1 MNETVARIVEIM
13 FQNTEMNDE
22 VQAIKDEVMNNCQER
37 YQDLVSR
44 GVNEDE
50 AIAAVVESLKGME
63 EVIAQYPRKH
73 EAMEDLDDLN
83 DDLDDDLEDTEV
95 DKVFAAHLVNQV
107 MVTLPSDDVNLET
120 SMDENVHVYYDKED
134 FKNIRVQLNNGVL
147 AIDRLTEVEKP
158 ESPRV
163 KVEISQK
170 DDEQEESGWQS
181 LADMISG
188 IGKKLNKLR
197 VNIQINNQGGGEIT
211 IAIPVYHPVD
221 LDIHTASGDVDIDGV
236 RAKAITAGTTSGDVT
251 VQLPGDVVPR
261 EIKVKGTSGDVDVQA
276 NTANLT
282 IQTVSGDVE
291 YNGDCPGINLH
302 TVSGDAELNGVM
314 QTVALKTVSGDV
326 NMHVQGSELRNVNCN
341 TTSGDL
347 SIHLSK
353 ELRGQVAVQLQS
365 VSGDKRNHFGEP
377 VGAPLAYVNAHSVSG
392 DVTIC

>member
-37 YQDLVSR
+37 YQDLVDR
-44 GVNEDE
+44 GVDEDE

-63 EVIAQYPRKH
+63 EVIAQYPRKQ
-73 EAMEDLDDLN
+73 EALEELDDLE
-83 DDLDDDLEDTEV
+83 DDLDDTDV
-95 DKVFAAHLVNQV
+95 DKVFAAHLVDKV
-107 MVTLPSDDVNLET
+107 KVTLPSDDVNVET

-134 FKNIRVQLNNGVL
+134 FKNICVQLNNGVL
-147 AIDRLTEVEKP
+147 AIDRMNEVEKP
-158 ESPRV
+158 ESPHV
-163 KVEISQK
+163 KVEVSSK
-170 DDEQEESGWQS
+170 DDGLEEGGWQNLS
-181 LADMISG
+181 DMLSS

-211 IAIPVYHPVD
+211 IAVPENHPIE

-236 RAKAITAGTTSGDVT
+236 CAKVIATGTTSGDVT
-251 VQLPGDVVPR
+251 VQLPGEIVPR
-261 EIKVKGTSGDVDVQA
+261 EIKIKGTSGDVDVEA
-276 NTANLT
+276 DTANLI
-282 IQTVSGDVE
+282 IQTVSGDVD
-291 YNGDCPGINLH
+291 YTGDCPNISLH

-314 QTVALKTVSGDV
+314 QAVSLKTVSGDV
-326 NMHVQGSELRNVNCN
+326 DMHVQGSELRNVNCN

-353 ELRGQVAVQLQS
+353 ELRGQVAVQLHS

-377 VGAPLAYVNAHSVSG
+377 VGAPMAYVNAHSVSG
-392 DVTIC
+392 DVTVC

>member
-1 MNETVARIVEIM
+1 MMNETVARIVEIM

-37 YQDLVSR
+37 YQDLVNR

-73 EAMEDLDDLN
+73 EELEDMEDM
-83 DDLDDDLEDTEV
+83 DDDMDDTEV
-95 DKVFAAHLVNQV
+95 DKEFAAYLVKQV
-107 MVTLPSDDVNLET
+107 MVTLPSDDVNVET

-147 AIDRLTEVEKP
+147 AIDRMNEVEKP

-170 DDEQEESGWQS
+170 DDEEEESGWQNLS
-181 LADMISG
+181 DMISS

-211 IAIPVYHPVD
+211 IAVPENHPVE

-236 RAKAITAGTTSGDVT
+236 NATTIAAGTTSGDVT
-251 VQLPGDVVPR
+251 VQLPGDVKPQ

-276 NTANLT
+276 DAANLVV
-282 IQTVSGDVE
+282 QTVSGDVE
-291 YNGDCPGINLH
+291 YNGDCPNINLH

-314 QTVALKTVSGDV
+314 QAVALKTVSGDV
-326 NMHVQGSELRNVNCN
+326 SMHVQGCELRNVNCN

-353 ELRGQVAVQLQS
+353 ELRGQVAVELHS
-365 VSGDKRNHFGEP
+365 VSGDKHNHFGEP
-377 VGAPLAYVNAHSVSG
+377 VGAPLAYVNANSVSG
-392 DVTIC
+392 DVTIS